1 MNINASGN
9 RRQSGSAMVEMA
21 IMLPAYLVMLFG
33 LLYFGYST
41 LASQKEDLAS
51 AYAVLQPGTQTAD
64 ELLPAFFPWHG
75 AVDAAGP
82 TQDGTE
88 AHAGEA
94 TLRVADGL
102 LTGAA
107 YNLDDVTVALWVL
120 ALGEVIQRFEWRNG
134 EIVEVIDQHLDDA
147 ARYLQGNEIT
157 IEGAPHAPT
166 DYTRWVTGTLNAEN
180 TGANW
185 LERRTARLE
194 YAYEPFYL
202 PHVVGGEQ
210 PLAQHEYMTLSFPD
224 PDRVPIQTR
233 GHLVATRG
241 EAERLGARDPG
252 SDATRLLSE
261 MAGLVGR
268 GGDMLP
274 PMTDDD
280 LESLRSL
287 LAKSRH
293 IWVAE

>member
-9 RRQSGSAMVEMA
+9 RRRRGSAMVEMA

-33 LLYFGYST
+33 LLYFGFST
-41 LASQKEDLAS
+41 LAGQREDLAS

-64 ELLPAFFPWHG
+64 ELLPEFFPWHG
-75 AVDAAGP
+75 PVDAAGP

-94 TLRVADGL
+94 TLRVADDT
-102 LTGAA
+102 LTGVA
-107 YNLDDVTVALWVL
+107 YDLDDVTVALWVL
-120 ALGEVIQRFEWRNG
+120 ALGEIIQHFEWRNG

-157 IEGAPHAPT
+157 NEASAHAPT

-180 TGANW
+180 RGANW
-185 LERRTARLE
+185 LERRTADLE
-194 YAYEPFYL
+194 YAYAPFYL

-210 PLAQHEYMTLSFPD
+210 PLAQNEYMTLNFPD
-224 PDRVPIQTR
+224 IDQVPIQAR
-233 GHLVATRG
+233 GHLVSTRG

-252 SDATRLLSE
+252 SDATQLLSE
-261 MAGLVGR
+261 MAGLVGQ

-280 LESLRSL
+280 LESLRSQL
-287 LAKSRH
+287 GKSRH